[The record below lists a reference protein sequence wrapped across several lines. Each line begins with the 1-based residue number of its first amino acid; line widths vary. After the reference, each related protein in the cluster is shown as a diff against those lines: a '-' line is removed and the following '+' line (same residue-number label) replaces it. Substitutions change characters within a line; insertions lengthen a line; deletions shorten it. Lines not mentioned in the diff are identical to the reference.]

1 MLNKHAFLTMWKE
14 RTCDPMANLSRGN
27 ITKKLFYFF
36 HLIKNFL
43 NPKHKEIENLKNVN
57 SL

>member
-43 NPKHKEIENLKNVN
+43 NPKHKEIENLKKAN
-57 SL
+57 